1 MGQPALRGATHEDLC
16 AVPEHLIAELID
28 GDLYTTPL
36 LPPRHAH
43 AASRL
48 AFLVMTPFDFGR
60 EGPGGWVF
68 LNKPELHLGRD
79 VLVPDI
85 AGWRRERMPQ
95 IPEGVGIELPPDW
108 ICEMLSPATAAH
120 DRARKMPVYLRAGVT
135 HLWLIDPVAQTVEIF
150 RIQNGRWALWTTL
163 EGETKARIEPFD
175 AIELDLSVLW
185 QR

>member
-1 MGQPALRGATHEDLC
+1 MGQPARRGATYEDLC

-28 GDLYTTPL
+28 GDLYTTPFPAPL
-36 LPPRHAH
+36 QARALTC
-43 AASRL
+43 L
-48 AFLVMTPFDFGR
+48 AFLVVGPFDLGR
-60 EGPGGWVF
+60 DGPGGWVI

-79 VLVPDI
+79 VLVPDL
-85 AGWRRERMPQ
+85 AGWRRERMPE

-108 ICEMLSPATAAH
+108 VCEVLSPSTTAH
-120 DRARKMPVYLRAGVT
+120 DRARKMPIYLRAGVT

-150 RIQNGRWALWTTL
+150 RSQSGSWSLRTTL

-175 AIELDLSVLW
+175 AIELNLSVLW